1 MSILSLWLV
10 AIITSWDSTCLA
22 IALPVITS
30 QLRGTTL
37 ESFWANISFILGVT
51 IVQPIYVSTSNVLG
65 RKQPLYASF
74 ALFTAGSIAFAVAEN
89 MGTLIA
95 GRLIQGLGA
104 GGLDVLEEIILTDIT
119 SLKERPRYLAVIASA
134 IALGSISGPFIGA
147 SFSEFVGW
155 RWIGWINLP
164 VVGVSFLL
172 ALFFLRLRSID
183 MTFKAK
189 IRQLDWIG
197 MLLFTIG
204 APAVALPLSWADT
217 LYPWA
222 SWQTLVPLLTGCL
235 VLLVFGIYEKK
246 SKPAEAMMPYSKF
259 TNSTSIIC
267 LATSFLHGLLLYTT
281 LSYLPL
287 FFQAV
292 FLETPLEAAKS
303 ILPCCCLSVA
313 FSFIAPMVI
322 EFTRRYRVLLWLGW
336 MATTLFLGLW
346 LLINQSTSWAE
357 VYIFQSI
364 LGVGLGTVFT
374 ATQVPMQ
381 ASVSDVND
389 TGTVV
394 GMLVVF
400 RIFGALVGLSASSAA
415 FNAVFQK
422 SIDALGALPE
432 EVKILDN
439 ASQAISF
446 IPVLRELNTTVEVMN
461 GVLRAYEEP
470 FQAIWIM
477 MTCASGI
484 GFLVSIFI
492 KEYTLERDDIG
503 RQGLQSS

>member
-1 MSILSLWLV
+1 
-10 AIITSWDSTCLA
+10 
-22 IALPVITS
+22 
-30 QLRGTTL
+30 
-37 ESFWANISFILGVT
+37 
-51 IVQPIYVSTSNVLG
+51 
-65 RKQPLYASF
+65 
-74 ALFTAGSIAFAVAEN
+74 
-89 MGTLIA
+89 MGLLIA
-95 GRLIQGLGA
+95 GRLVQGLGA

-119 SLKERPRYLAVIASA
+119 NLKERPRYLAMIASA

-147 SFSEFVGW
+147 AFSELVDW

-164 VVGVSFLL
+164 IVGLSFLL
-172 ALFFLRLRSID
+172 AFFFLRLRSID

-222 SWQTLVPLLTGCL
+222 SWQTLVPLLIGCL
-235 VLLVFGIYEKK
+235 VLFAFGVYEKK
-246 SKPAEAMMPYSKF
+246 VKPAEAMMPYSKF
-259 TNSTSIIC
+259 ANSTSVMC
-267 LATSFLHGLLLYTT
+267 LVTGFIHGLLLYTT
-281 LSYLPL
+281 LSYVPL

-303 ILPCCCLSVA
+303 ILPCCCFTVA

-346 LLINQSTSWAE
+346 YLVNQATSWAE
-357 VYIFQSI
+357 VYVFQSI
-364 LGVGLGTVFT
+364 LGVGLGIVFT
-374 ATQVPMQ
+374 ATQVPIQ

-400 RIFGALVGLSASSAA
+400 RLFGALVGLSASSTA

-422 SIDALGALPE
+422 SIDSLGALPE
-432 EVKILDN
+432 EVKILED

-446 IPVLRELNTTVEVMN
+446 IPALRELNTTVEVMN
-461 GVLRAYEEP
+461 DILRAYEEP
-470 FQAIWIM
+470 FQAVWII
-477 MTCASGI
+477 MTCFSGV
-484 GFLVSIFI
+484 GFLASIFI
-492 KEYTLERDDIG
+492 KEYSLESEDIG
-503 RQGLQSS
+503 RQGLESS